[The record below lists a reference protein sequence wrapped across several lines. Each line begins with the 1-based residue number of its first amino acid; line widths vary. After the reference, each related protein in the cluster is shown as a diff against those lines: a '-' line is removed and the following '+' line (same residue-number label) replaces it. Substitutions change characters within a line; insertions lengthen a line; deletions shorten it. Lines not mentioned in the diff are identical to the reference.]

1 MFDGLAIVWL
11 QEQGLTGLL
20 CFYSL
25 DLRVLL
31 IHKSKRC
38 TKYPGQ
44 PQKLSC
50 LGEDA
55 RKAKCALGPS
65 LRIWKAGS
73 SQAGDIT
80 SGKVGGAGWG
90 DLQQAKQ
97 LWLGSGR
104 GCSWLMLELFVE
116 LKENVLG
123 WKFAR
128 RLYILL

>member
-1 MFDGLAIVWL
+1 MTDGLEIVWF

-25 DLRVLL
+25 DMRVLL

-38 TKYPGQ
+38 MKYPGQ

-55 RKAKCALGPS
+55 REIKCALGPS

-90 DLQQAKQ
+90 DLQQARQ
-97 LWLGSGR
+97 L
-104 GCSWLMLELFVE
+104 
-116 LKENVLG
+116 
-123 WKFAR
+123 
-128 RLYILL
+128 